1 MKKVLV
7 AGAALMLAGSMVS
20 AVSAGNPGETPEEIT
35 GVSIGG
41 DARVTYVGR
50 TDYERKAEKDIANGY
65 SDYFESRVG
74 VNFDAT
80 AKGGASVHARLYF
93 DDQGYNDDVIW
104 DAAVMLSGVYLQ
116 TMPISR
122 CLCLIP

>member
-20 AVSAGNPGETPEEIT
+20 AASAGNPDEKAGA
-35 GVSIGG
+35 SISG
-41 DARVTYVGR
+41 DARLTYVGE
-50 TDYERKAEKDIANGY
+50 TDKTRNAESNTANGY

-74 VNFDAT
+74 LNFDAK

-93 DDQGYNDDVIW
+93 DDKG
-104 DAAVMLSGVYLQ
+104 
-116 TMPISR
+116 
-122 CLCLIP
+122 